1 MIISHKYTQ
10 LSARELS
17 EDLKI
22 NHGRSVSRAFLQD
35 VVDVVG
41 SIAQATEEDWMYEI
55 PKQDERVATVSLSL
69 DGTCILMRGDGYR
82 EAMAATV
89 SLYNQTGDYTRFIWV
104 LPLNMG
110 N

>member
-69 DGTCILMRGDGYR
+69 DGNVHFNARG
-82 EAMAATV
+82 
-89 SLYNQTGDYTRFIWV
+89 W
-104 LPLNMG
+104 LP
-110 N
+110 